1 MNYKEIEKHFESIFK
16 IFKNIDIMIA
26 GGSLISLLNDTSV
39 NDYDIFFK
47 SENDYNKAKKLLINN
62 RNYIHTFIGPNGNKY
77 TNDKYTFDL
86 VHSIFFKNK
95 TDLINHFDFT
105 INQIAI
111 DKNGIVYSNRFED
124 DFKNKKLVLNN
135 IPIPGSTLKRLVKYL
150 NKDYKIN
157 NTELEK
163 LYKAIKDTDLEFPK
177 NEESIPFNDITDNV
191 FDILLNLLK

>member
-1 MNYKEIEKHFESIFK
+1 MNYKQIEKHFESIFK
-16 IFKNIDIMIA
+16 IFKDIDIMIA
-26 GGSLISLLNDTSV
+26 GGSLISLLNDTNI

-47 SENDYNKAKKLLINN
+47 CEDDYNKAKNVLNN
-62 RNYIHTFIGPNGNKY
+62 ISYTHTFTGPNGNKY

-86 VHSIFFKNK
+86 VHSIYFKNK

-111 DKNGIVYSNRFED
+111 DKNGIVYSDRFED

-163 LYKAIKDTDLEFPK
+163 LYDAIKDTDLEFPK
-177 NEESIPFNDITDNV
+177 SEESIPFNKKTDNI
-191 FDILLNLLK
+191 FDLLLHLLK